1 MNRLIISALLFS
13 TAFSIQSQT
22 FAPAPGNIGT
32 TAIKKDSSIIIDW
45 ANGIELTRGLMN
57 KLNPSAGYASFGDKL
72 DAIQQDEK
80 TTNGIVSLGDSGVAV
95 LTFNRPIKNESGPDF
110 VVFENGF
117 VDNFLELAFVEVSSD
132 GINFVRFPAI
142 SEGPS
147 TVQIGAFDMSDCRY
161 FNNLA
166 GKYRIGYGTP
176 FDLEELSGNI
186 GLDITS
192 ITHVKIIDV
201 IGSINPQIGSFDSKG
216 SIINDLFPTEFP
228 SGGFDLDAVGVIYQ
242 GPLGVYKNELN
253 FSIYPNPTTGI
264 VMININ
270 EPVELKIYDISGK
283 EIYNESLIVS
293 KSVDLTGFR
302 SALLFIEIS
311 TSNGSKINKITFL
324 DN

>member
-45 ANGIELTRGLMN
+45 AIGIELTRGLMN

-72 DAIQQDEK
+72 DAIQIDEK
-80 TTNGIVSLGDSGVAV
+80 TTNGIVSLGDSGIAV
-95 LTFNRPIKNESGPDF
+95 LTFNRPIKNDEGPDF

-132 GINFVRFPAI
+132 GIHFFRFPAI
-142 SEGPS
+142 SEASS
-147 TVQIGAFDMSDCRY
+147 TVQIGPFDISDCRY

-216 SIINDLFPTEFP
+216 TIINDLFPTEFP
-228 SGGFDLDAVGVIYQ
+228 SGGFDLDAIGVIHQ
-242 GPLGVYKNELN
+242 GPLDIKENIFD
-253 FSIYPNPTTGI
+253 FSIYPNPTSGEI
-264 VMININ
+264 KIIAN
-270 EPVELKIYDISGK
+270 ELITVRVVDIYGVELYFKKDYKDEFINLSGL
-283 EIYNESLIVS
+283 ST
-293 KSVDLTGFR
+293 DF
-302 SALLFIEIS
+302 LFIEIS
-311 TSNGSKINKITFL
+311 TKSSRHIEKITIL
-324 DN
+324 

>member
-142 SEGPS
+142 SEAPS

-228 SGGFDLDAVGVIYQ
+228 SGGFDLDAVGVIHQ

-253 FSIYPNPTTGI
+253 FSIYPNPTGGEIKIIANELITVRVVDIYGI
-264 VMININ
+264 ELYFKKDYKDEFIN
-270 EPVELKIYDISGK
+270 LSGL
-283 EIYNESLIVS
+283 ST
-293 KSVDLTGFR
+293 DF
-302 SALLFIEIS
+302 LFIEIS
-311 TSNGSKINKITFL
+311 TKSSRHIEKITIL
-324 DN
+324 

>member
-1 MNRLIISALLFS
+1 MNRLIISALIFS

-142 SEGPS
+142 SEAPS

-228 SGGFDLDAVGVIYQ
+228 SGGFDLDAVGVIHQ

-253 FSIYPNPTTGI
+253 FSIYPNPTSGEIKIIANELITVRVVDIYGI
-264 VMININ
+264 ELYFKKDYKDEFIN
-270 EPVELKIYDISGK
+270 LSGL
-283 EIYNESLIVS
+283 ST
-293 KSVDLTGFR
+293 DF
-302 SALLFIEIS
+302 LFIEIS
-311 TSNGSKINKITFL
+311 TKSSRHIEKITIL
-324 DN
+324 

>member
-1 MNRLIISALLFS
+1 MNRLIISALIFS

-142 SEGPS
+142 SEAPS

-228 SGGFDLDAVGVIYQ
+228 SGGFDLDAVGVIHQ

-253 FSIYPNPTTGI
+253 FSIYPNPTSGEIKIITNELITVRVVDIYGI
-264 VMININ
+264 ELYFKKDYKDEFIN
-270 EPVELKIYDISGK
+270 LSGL
-283 EIYNESLIVS
+283 ST
-293 KSVDLTGFR
+293 DF
-302 SALLFIEIS
+302 LFIEIS
-311 TSNGSKINKITFL
+311 TKSSRHIEKITIL
-324 DN
+324 

>member
-1 MNRLIISALLFS
+1 MNRLIISALLFL

-142 SEGPS
+142 SEAPS

-228 SGGFDLDAVGVIYQ
+228 SGGFDLDAVGVIHQ

-253 FSIYPNPTTGI
+253 FSIYPNPTSGEIKIITNELITVRVVDIYGI
-264 VMININ
+264 ELYFKKDYKDEFIN
-270 EPVELKIYDISGK
+270 LSGL
-283 EIYNESLIVS
+283 ST
-293 KSVDLTGFR
+293 DF
-302 SALLFIEIS
+302 LFIEIS
-311 TSNGSKINKITFL
+311 TKSSRHIEKITIL
-324 DN
+324 

>member
-1 MNRLIISALLFS
+1 MIISALLFS

-57 KLNPSAGYASFGDKL
+57 KLNPSAGYASFGEKI
-72 DAIQQDEK
+72 DAIQIDEK

-132 GINFVRFPAI
+132 GINFLRFPAI
-142 SEGPS
+142 SEAPS

-201 IGSINPQIGSFDSKG
+201 IGSINPQIGSLDSKG

-228 SGGFDLDAVGVIYQ
+228 SGGFDLDAVGVIHQ